1 MDSSCALRCFART
14 GLGERRDYEEV
25 VSEMKLRASRKKE
38 NRNLIASLRE
48 ESHSGTLLEHC
59 RKDYHEGRMECPRL
73 AHECDLTAITLSPR
87 FAVEQGELGSLAVSF
102 CRRSHGCAFVGLK
115 PDGTV
120 KVRPVDDMSRC
131 SFGLARDVHLHLVA
145 WFCQVGMQ
153 RSDGSG
159 RETEV

>member
-1 MDSSCALRCFART
+1 MDSSRALRCFART

-38 NRNLIASLRE
+38 NRNLIAGLRE

-87 FAVEQGELGSLAVSF
+87 FAVEQGELCSLAVSF
-102 CRRSHGCAFVGLK
+102 LQALAWMCICRSEAGRHGE
-115 PDGTV
+115 
-120 KVRPVDDMSRC
+120 S
-131 SFGLARDVHLHLVA
+131 
-145 WFCQVGMQ
+145 
-153 RSDGSG
+153 
-159 RETEV
+159 ETRR

>member
-1 MDSSCALRCFART
+1 MDSSRALRGFART

-73 AHECDLTAITLSPR
+73 AHECDLTAITLAPR
-87 FAVEQGELGSLAVSF
+87 FAVEQGELGSLDVFLLQVLAWLCF
-102 CRRSHGCAFVGLK
+102 CRSEARWHGE
-115 PDGTV
+115 
-120 KVRPVDDMSRC
+120 S
-131 SFGLARDVHLHLVA
+131 
-145 WFCQVGMQ
+145 
-153 RSDGSG
+153 
-159 RETEV
+159 ETRRRYVEVLLLS